1 MKNVVMTRNCM
12 RCSTGSPWYRCGRCP
27 SPAQKTKEK
36 TGIPISA
43 TKSLFAFG
51 TCNFNDLQAMPPDFS
66 ILRNAVTSKLPN
78 AQNFEH
84 ELRVACFRWVD
95 ENSHPPKRSHP

>member
-51 TCNFNDLQAMPPDFS
+51 TCNFDDFQAISPSYVTQLPPNFLTHK
-66 ILRNAVTSKLPN
+66 ILNMSSV
-78 AQNFEH
+78 
-84 ELRVACFRWVD
+84 
-95 ENSHPPKRSHP
+95 